1 LVGADPHADRIA
13 RDALGGSR
21 RALIKADLG
30 AAQDRA
36 SANAQVPP
44 VCSSVCSPMPDD
56 LRSPI
61 KHHLVPHRIDPE
73 QGLRRFYSLMIKRD
87 LFGTV
92 CLMRNWG
99 WIGTNRQ
106 ELVEVFADGL
116 DAGQVLEAVARA
128 KR

>member
-13 RDALGGSR
+13 RDALGGSG

-30 AAQDRA
+30 AAQDRIDECP
-36 SANAQVPP
+36 SAP

-92 CLMRNWG
+92 RLMRKWG

-106 ELVEVFADGL
+106 ELVEVFADEL
-116 DAGQVLEAVARA
+116 DAG
-128 KR
+128 